1 MYVKF
6 ILNEMKNKLNIQYV
20 RFILNEM
27 KNELNISEHL
37 LANVKLN
44 KYFIKIT
51 LINYLLKVI

>member
-1 MYVKF
+1 
-6 ILNEMKNKLNIQYV
+6 MKNKLNIPYV

-27 KNELNISEHL
+27 KNKLNISEHL

-51 LINYLLKVI
+51 LINYLLKVT